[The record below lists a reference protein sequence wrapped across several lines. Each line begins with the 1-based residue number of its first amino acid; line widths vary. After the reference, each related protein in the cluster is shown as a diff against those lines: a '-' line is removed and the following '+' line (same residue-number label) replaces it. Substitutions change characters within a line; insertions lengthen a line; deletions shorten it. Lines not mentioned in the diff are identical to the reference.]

1 MIESQPGRGMR
12 FMESRSDQHKPQ
24 TFAQGGSLFDYDRSL
39 ARLGGDPALFEEIV
53 TLFLEDCPQLLRQA
67 RSAWSEGDL
76 ETLART
82 AHSLKNLTANF
93 DASAAMMAAATVEQR
108 IQDRALAHVDLCL
121 SEMERELGRLQSAL
135 ARRRAAHEA

>member
-1 MIESQPGRGMR
+1 
-12 FMESRSDQHKPQ
+12 MESRKYEPTSQP
-24 TFAQGGSLFDYDRSL
+24 FAQGSSLFDYDRSL

-53 TLFLEDCPQLLRQA
+53 TLFLEDCPQLVRQA

-93 DASAAMMAAATVEQR
+93 DASAAMTAAATVEQR
-108 IQDRALAHVDLCL
+108 IQDRAVAHVDVCL
-121 SEMERELGRLQSAL
+121 ADMERELGRLQSAL
-135 ARRRAAHEA
+135 ERRRTTPA